1 MPCGLTII
9 SNPTSSAERDINFEN
24 IRVATSPEDGGSQV
38 HSDPTDD
45 ENSTSSESP
54 GILELVTSLED
65 GESQFD
71 FDPVDDWS
79 STISLSPS
87 NLECPAENGRTYHK
101 LKEGRY
107 PLPNDDDE
115 QDRLDLQHTLFLLT
129 LNQKLLSCP
138 VDLSRVHRV
147 LDLGTG
153 TGIWALDFGSE
164 NPQSEVVGVDLS
176 PIQPAWVTPN
186 VKFILD
192 DIEDMWPYRFKFNLI
207 HGRMLT
213 HSIRDWP
220 RLFKQSFDNLA
231 PGGYIEFVDVSPVLE
246 VDDRSPRQPSALK
259 EWSQTLVQ
267 CYKEL
272 GIDINS
278 SSLHQHRLE
287 EAGFED
293 VVEVRE
299 SWPLNTWPKERRSK
313 NLGWYSREN
322 LLMGLSGFSLALFT
336 RVKHWSKEQIEVLL
350 AQVRNEIKDKGIHA
364 SWPIHIVYARKP
376 RALIELGK

>member
-1 MPCGLTII
+1 MATAISERGVIANRNSSNDPFRPLSPPTSKLPHGSSGCPVPSPEKGLPGSAFHNGSNLLHSSPETRPQECSPAIQRVSIAQADDGGPLEIIASPDPTKAVGGNVSMVGDVRGKSKATPKTARVNRCPGQQKTPAHSLAVATKHRDADTQQTTPRDECRSSSMPCGLTII

-54 GILELVTSLED
+54 SILELETSLED

-71 FDPVDDWS
+71 FDPADDWS

-87 NLECPAENGRTYHK
+87 ILEYPAENGRTYHK

-115 QDRLDLQHTLFLLT
+115 QNRLDLQHTLFLLT

-138 VDLSRVHRV
+138 IDLSRVHRV

-176 PIQPAWVTPN
+176 PIQPTWVLPN

-192 DIEDMWPYRFKFNLI
+192 DIEDMVILSLCSY
-207 HGRMLT
+207 H
-213 HSIRDWP
+213 
-220 RLFKQSFDNLA
+220 
-231 PGGYIEFVDVSPVLE
+231 
-246 VDDRSPRQPSALK
+246 
-259 EWSQTLVQ
+259 LVA
-267 CYKEL
+267 
-272 GIDINS
+272 N
-278 SSLHQHRLE
+278 
-287 EAGFED
+287 
-293 VVEVRE
+293 
-299 SWPLNTWPKERRSK
+299 
-313 NLGWYSREN
+313 
-322 LLMGLSGFSLALFT
+322 FSVA
-336 RVKHWSKEQIEVLL
+336 I
-350 AQVRNEIKDKGIHA
+350 
-364 SWPIHIVYARKP
+364 
-376 RALIELGK
+376 